1 MPSREASLRNLEKAR
16 ACWRRPR
23 PWRSE
28 RETRVIRRLVWQWL
42 NDRSAGKWPARAV
55 ARRLGVSHT
64 YVQNLVREFAEN
76 PGGIQGERRCFGSA
90 TFEQLDRAQAETRQD
105 KERGRLRSPR
115 RWKRAEFKIG
125 DQVERRWVLTNAEKR
140 RQAAE
145 ASGPLLVM
153 ADIFR
158 FRHVPAWAGGF
169 RGGPALYKPIATEQR
184 RDEQPTGRL
193 LWMRRAF

>member
-16 ACWRRPR
+16 ACWRPPR

-42 NDRSAGKWPARAV
+42 NDGGAAKWPARAV

-64 YVQNLVREFAEN
+64 YIQKLVREFAEN
-76 PGGIQGERRCFGSA
+76 PSRIRGERRCFGPA
-90 TFEQLDRAQAETRQD
+90 TLEQLDRAQAETRQEKD
-105 KERGRLRSPR
+105 RGHLRDPH

-125 DQVERRWVLTNAEKR
+125 DQVTRRWVLTKAEER
-140 RQAAE
+140 RRAAE
-145 ASGPLLVM
+145 ASSPLLVM
-153 ADIFR
+153 ADIVR

-169 RGGPALYKPIATEQR
+169 RGGPALYKPVATEQR
-184 RDEQPTGRL
+184 RNEQPTGRL
-193 LWMRRAF
+193 QWIRREF